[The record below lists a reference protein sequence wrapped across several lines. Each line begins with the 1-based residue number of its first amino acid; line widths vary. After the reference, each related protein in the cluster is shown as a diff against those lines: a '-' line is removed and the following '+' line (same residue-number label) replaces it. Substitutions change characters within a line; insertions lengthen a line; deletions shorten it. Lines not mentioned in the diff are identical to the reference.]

1 MEFRLL
7 RADEID
13 CRVAMVQSWGISL
26 LLYKDARCDMN
37 ILDET
42 VGAMNWKRSHS
53 RDNANC
59 TVSLWDAE
67 KQQWIS
73 KEDTGTESNTEKE
86 KGLASDSFK
95 RACFNWGI
103 GRELYTA
110 PAMFVKPGDLKTFK
124 KDDSGRCTCR
134 DRFRVVDIEYVGRT
148 IAKVDVLNETTGA
161 VITFGEPA
169 AETKKTKDIS
179 NQPIG
184 AVKAAALCKTL
195 ENAGQD
201 VEAFLTHFKVEN
213 AADLTEA
220 QHLMIMKGLEKKG
233 DKK

>member
-13 CRVAMVQSWGISL
+13 CRVAMVGSWGISL

-42 VGAMNWKRSHS
+42 VGAMNWQRSHC

-59 TVSLWDAE
+59 IVSIWDAE

-73 KEDTGTESNTEKE
+73 KEDTGTESNTERE

-110 PAMFVKPGDLKTFK
+110 PTMFVKPEKLSKSFK
-124 KDDSGRCTCR
+124 QENGRWVCK
-134 DRFRVVDIEYVGRT
+134 DRFRVTNIEYNGRS
-148 IAKVDVLNETTGA
+148 IAKVDVLNEKTEEI
-161 VITFGEPA
+161 ITFGEPV
-169 AETKKTKDIS
+169 AETEKTRDIS
-179 NQPIG
+179 NQAIG
-184 AVKAAALCKTL
+184 DIKAAALVKML
-195 ENAGQD
+195 EKAGQD
-201 VEAFLTHFKVEN
+201 VQAFLDHFKVES
-213 AADLTEA
+213 ASELTEA
-220 QHLMIMKGLEKKG
+220 QHLVILKGLEKKG
-233 DKK
+233 EK

>member
-42 VGAMNWKRSHS
+42 VGAMNWQRSHC

-59 TVSLWDAE
+59 IVSIWDAE

-73 KEDTGTESNTEKE
+73 KEDTGTESNTERE

-103 GRELYTA
+103 GRELYTS
-110 PAMFVKPGDLKTFK
+110 PAMFIKPGDLKTFK
-124 KDDSGRCTCR
+124 KDDSGRCTCK
-134 DRFRVVDIEYVGRT
+134 DRFRVVGIEYDGRT
-148 IAKVDVLNETTGA
+148 IAKVDVLNENTGA

-169 AETKKTKDIS
+169 AETEKTRDIS
-179 NQPIG
+179 NQAIG
-184 AVKAAALCKTL
+184 DIKAAALVKML

-201 VEAFLTHFKVEN
+201 VQAFLDHFKVKSASE
-213 AADLTEA
+213 LTEA
-220 QHLMIMKGLEKKG
+220 QHLAILKGLEKKG
-233 DKK
+233 EK

>member
-110 PAMFVKPGDLKTFK
+110 PAMFVRPSDLKTFK

-134 DRFRVVDIEYVGRT
+134 DRFRVVDIEYAGRT
-148 IAKVDVLNETTGA
+148 ISRVDVLNESTGA
-161 VITFGEPA
+161 VITFGELA
-169 AETKKTKDIS
+169 AETKKTNDIS
-179 NQPIG
+179 NQAIG
-184 AVKAAALCKTL
+184 DVKAAALVKTL
-195 ENAGQD
+195 EKAGQD
-201 VEAFLTHFKVEN
+201 VQAFLNHFKVKS
-213 AADLTEA
+213 AAELTEA
-220 QHLMIMKGLEKKG
+220 QHLAILKGLEKKG
-233 DKK
+233 EK